1 MEICISLN
9 VKQYPCLHG
18 VLSICIRGNSLSIL
32 SLIRQKQQGGKNY
45 VELPQRE
52 FWQDWAVKENPRGFC
67 GMNGWTGDS
76 SAGCCGVAEAS
87 WGKIENTAPSVGQ
100 QLQGKLPVKLNRKS
114 QYISHNVFFGRFLSK
129 HMRNYH
135 LLWCGDDS
143 LFREALIIN
152 LTKLHFSPSSFC
164 FLHVSVAQFVSSVM
178 KSTRGQPQRQNTGRC
193 KNNSSWFNLCK
204 GKHYFLV
211 ICFLQLLPQTDATA

>member
-32 SLIRQKQQGGKNY
+32 SLIRQKQQGGEKLRWITTERVLAGLSCEGESPGGLWN
-45 VELPQRE
+45 EWL
-52 FWQDWAVKENPRGFC
+52 DWGLFSWLLWSGWSFLRKDWEHSTFSWTAV
-67 GMNGWTGDS
+67 
-76 SAGCCGVAEAS
+76 
-87 WGKIENTAPSVGQ
+87 
-100 QLQGKLPVKLNRKS
+100 QGKLPVKLNRKS